1 MVWKKLTFATEEER
15 RIKEKALLLRRFYY
29 LDKLYTIGKDLN
41 ISYFDQYKN
50 WWEIDYSK
58 GDEAALEIAKIISDE
73 DLLRLTKET
82 PPKYG
87 LNLGGFQ
94 GNYYSC
100 SEAGEV
106 RLESSWDAVR
116 GNIQKALDKWKDKAY
131 GVLKGIISKG
141 GRASYFELI
150 DAIEQALGYEFIPSY
165 LLPRFA
171 SPKLI
176 FKTGSNKYPD
186 WTMPPEIIPVVKQE
200 LLEYE
205 AKRLKVMLPKKA
217 LRRDIGR
224 RLVQAEH
231 TQYDAVDKITQ
242 LRSNVNLIFNER
254 YGIKLFKQNERAMI
268 DITKPC
274 ANEEDFNNRILS
286 LTTLIA
292 EIETDEIKKHFETER
307 VPIGSINMLEAL
319 LSKLGFSFDPSL
331 IKNLRMIQNL
341 RSAKFPIHSG
351 SPKFIKALKYFDYSF
366 PPNDWQAVWETLL
379 QKYLESLKD
388 LEQCL
393 INSGKQQNN
402 ASEESNG

>member
-1 MVWKKLTFATEEER
+1 MVWKKLTFVTEEER
-15 RIKEKALLLRRFYY
+15 KIKEKALLLRRFYY
-29 LDKLYTIGKDLN
+29 LDKLYAIGKDLN

-73 DLLRLTKET
+73 DLLKLTKEK
-82 PPKYG
+82 PKYG
-87 LNLGGFQ
+87 LSLGGFQ

-106 RLESSWDAVR
+106 RVESSWDAVR

-205 AKRLKVMLPKKA
+205 AKGLKVAQPKEA
-217 LRRDIGR
+217 LEKDVGR
-224 RLVQAEH
+224 KVIQAEH
-231 TQYDAVDKITQ
+231 TQRDTVGEIVQT
-242 LRSNVNLIFNER
+242 RSNINLISDKR
-254 YGIKLFKQNERAMI
+254 YKIKLFKQNERAIME
-268 DITKPC
+268 TEKPC

-292 EIETDEIKKHFETER
+292 EIETEEIKRHFEARQTS
-307 VPIGSINMLEAL
+307 PPGSINILETL
-319 LSKLGFSFDPSL
+319 LNKLHLPFNPSS
-331 IKNLRMIQNL
+331 IKNLRMIQKL
-341 RSAKFPIHSG
+341 RSEKFPIHSG
-351 SPKFIKALKYFDYSF
+351 SPEFIKALEYFGF
-366 PPNDWQAVWETLL
+366 PYPVADWQAVWETLL